1 MRTKQER
8 IVRHTTSLRPVRSIT
23 TKAPNRELI
32 THSNGKVYKQ
42 TKVAGQ
48 SYYVQIK
55 TKKE

>member
-8 IVRHTTSLRPVRSIT
+8 ITRHTTSLRPIRSVS

-32 THSNGKVYKQ
+32 TRSKGKIYKQ

-55 TKKE
+55 TKKD